1 MERTPSR
8 RPGLCFLIH
17 TKRQGDCDP
26 KTIGIKVDLHIR
38 TGLHG
43 KHPFKQTRPE
53 PLAGRE
59 LNGRPIVLIPHP
71 AQLTGIFIF
80 HRPSHFNPTPNSP
93 KAPCLAA
100 LVVSS
105 WSAMPIGTASSDGSS
120 TGGPASVIRCS
131 EPSS

>member
-1 MERTPSR
+1 MFRISQSGDFETTLLHCAQWPSR

-26 KTIGIKVDLHIR
+26 KTIRIKVDLHIR

-53 PLAGRE
+53 PLTGRE

-71 AQLTGIFIF
+71 AQLTGIFVF
-80 HRPSHFNPTPNSP
+80 HRPSHFNPTPQ
-93 KAPCLAA
+93 LA
-100 LVVSS
+100 
-105 WSAMPIGTASSDGSS
+105 
-120 TGGPASVIRCS
+120 
-131 EPSS
+131 